1 MIHKKLYK
9 AGTTVPESWY
19 TLTFKEGYSLAD
31 YPNVKL
37 QFIKDAYV
45 LEING
50 KRYAQ
55 AAEPVKNQVKARDK
69 FDVIGVAGV
78 DNQLHAKLDFPC
90 VMLTYEHDMM
100 EIIGKELL
108 DKPNKLLMAIKRE
121 VKRIGHT
128 NAQ

>member
-19 TLTFKEGYSLAD
+19 TLTFKEGYSLED
-31 YPNVKL
+31 YPDMKL

-55 AAEPVKNQVKARDK
+55 AAEPVKNQSKARSK
-69 FDVIGVAGV
+69 FDVIAITGVT
-78 DNQLHAKLDFPC
+78 NAKLDFPC

-108 DKPNKLLMAIKRE
+108 DKPNKLSLSVRRE
-121 VKRIGHT
+121 VKRIRRT
-128 NAQ
+128 SAQ